1 MYDSHPKTSPLPSWR
16 ETFPLGLRVG
26 PLLLRAFNF
35 GRPKESLEGTQSTQP
50 KQNHKATHPITRA
63 HIPNRIH
70 HHGGTPRPCHA
81 PSCSAAS
88 AHTGWRLRT
97 RHTQSASRAS
107 SPRALPEVTPTLAAA
122 SDPALTTSSD
132 AGNSP
137 RGARE
142 PSGHRKRTHRLM
154 GNKRRQVLGGREPGH
169 PKSSPRATSPRP
181 ARKKTC
187 ARRLLGNV
195 VHGGQILRS
204 WDPGP
209 LECSQHATRL
219 RLAEA
224 LFPKSTRT
232 SSFCC
237 SE

>member
-181 ARKKTC
+181 EEDLCPETFGKC
-187 ARRLLGNV
+187 SPRRANPQKLGPRT
-195 VHGGQILRS
+195 LRMLPACNS
-204 WDPGP
+204 
-209 LECSQHATRL
+209 ATPSKG
-219 RLAEA
+219 A
-224 LFPKSTRT
+224 FSKVNPN
-232 SSFCC
+232 F
-237 SE
+237 